1 MHLLYIIVFRVY
13 EIHWY
18 NHQMINNFQSIDKSF
33 GIISTNIILDI
44 HAIKSAKWYQT
55 KGDK

>member
-1 MHLLYIIVFRVY
+1 MQLLYILIFRVY
-13 EIHWY
+13 E
-18 NHQMINNFQSIDKSF
+18 NHQIINDFQPIDKSF
-33 GIISTNIILDI
+33 GIINTNIILYI

>member
-1 MHLLYIIVFRVY
+1 M
-13 EIHWY
+13 HWY
-18 NHQMINNFQSIDKSF
+18 NHQMINNFQPIDKSF
-33 GIISTNIILDI
+33 GIINTNTILDI

>member
-1 MHLLYIIVFRVY
+1 MHLLYILVFRVY
-13 EIHWY
+13 EHWY

-44 HAIKSAKWYQT
+44 YAIKSAKWYQT

>member
-1 MHLLYIIVFRVY
+1 MQLLYILMLRVY

-18 NHQMINNFQSIDKSF
+18 NHQMIIDFQPIDKSF
-33 GIISTNIILDI
+33 GIIKTNIILYI

>member
-1 MHLLYIIVFRVY
+1 MQLLYILMFRIY
-13 EIHWY
+13 EY

-33 GIISTNIILDI
+33 GIINTNIILDI

>member
-1 MHLLYIIVFRVY
+1 MQLLYILMFGVY
-13 EIHWY
+13 ETLY
-18 NHQMINNFQSIDKSF
+18 NHQMINYFQPIDKSF
-33 GIISTNIILDI
+33 GIINTNIILDI